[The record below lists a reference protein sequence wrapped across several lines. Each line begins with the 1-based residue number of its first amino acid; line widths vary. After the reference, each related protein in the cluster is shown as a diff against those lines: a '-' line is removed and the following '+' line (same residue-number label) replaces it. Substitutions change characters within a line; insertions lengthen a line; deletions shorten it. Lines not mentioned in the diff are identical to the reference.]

1 MKIWNFGSLN
11 IDIVYGVD
19 HIVRPGE
26 TISTLHRALH
36 AGGKGLNQSVA
47 AARAG
52 AQVVHAGN
60 IGPDGDFLLAL
71 LKDAGADVSHL
82 RTLDAPSGHAVIQ
95 VDQHGQNSIFVCSGA
110 NAMYDEAYI
119 DSVLDLAEPGDYV
132 LTQNET
138 NAVPYLLTAACKR
151 GLNVVLNP
159 SPMTEEIL
167 SWPLECVSLFLV
179 NETEGAA
186 ITGKQA
192 PDDILSEM
200 TRRFPEAETVLTLGS
215 RGSMRAYKG
224 ERCSQSAFSVTAV
237 DTTAAGD
244 TWTGYYLAGRI
255 AGKDAETAMREA
267 SMASAISVSRPGAAP
282 SIPEQKEVLEAL
294 KGAN

>member
-1 MKIWNFGSLN
+1 MKILNFGSLN
-11 IDIVYGVD
+11 IDIVYTVE

-26 TISTLHRALH
+26 TISAPARVLH

-60 IGPDGDFLLAL
+60 IGADGAFLAEL
-71 LKDAGADVSHL
+71 LRDAGADVSHL

-95 VDQHGQNSIFVCSGA
+95 VDKNGQNSILVCGGA
-110 NAMYDEAYI
+110 NRMYDREYI
-119 DSVLDLAEPGDYV
+119 DAMLSLAEPGDFV

-138 NAVPYLLTAACKR
+138 NEVSYLLQAAHEK
-151 GLNVVLNP
+151 GLRIALNP

-179 NETEGAA
+179 NETEGEA
-186 ITGKQA
+186 ITGKSEPNA
-192 PDDILSEM
+192 ILAAMQE
-200 TRRFPEAETVLTLGS
+200 RFPHAETILTLGS
-215 RGSMRAYKG
+215 KGAVRSFGGSITRQEAYPVK
-224 ERCSQSAFSVTAV
+224 AA

-244 TWTGYYLAGRI
+244 TWTGYYLAGLLR
-255 AGKDAETAMREA
+255 GDPPEYAMRCA
-267 SMASAISVSRPGAAP
+267 AMASSIAVSRPGAAP
-282 SIPEQKEVLEAL
+282 SIPLRAEVEEAL
-294 KGAN
+294 L